1 MRCSYSALRDTR
13 VRTAQVERSAG
24 LEAWTMS
31 AQVQKEFDNLVKE
44 LIDADG
50 LPPAEAVQQ
59 AVESINEAGLETEH
73 LWLGLDEE
81 ERAQRQRMDKWIKE
95 LKDASNGDTSMGD
108 ALSALNG
115 LKLLCKLSGER
126 GTRASGYIAHHS
138 FNVILA
144 LLAVRAEEKEE
155 DEEKEDEDDEDDDD
169 DEDDEDMVE
178 EGWAEALGLLE
189 VLLAV
194 YPGSSKVM
202 SDAGS
207 EALLGLLTEKT
218 SDRAVLRKIMA
229 VMRALCAATG
239 EGGTKAREKL
249 VQGGGLETLKQTR
262 DRLKGNEKNASM
274 TAEVETTIAAIEAP

>member
-1 MRCSYSALRDTR
+1 
-13 VRTAQVERSAG
+13 
-24 LEAWTMS
+24 MS

-44 LIDADG
+44 LIDSDG

-59 AVESINEAGLETEH
+59 AVESINEAGLETEY

-95 LKDASNGDTSMGD
+95 LKGAGDGEMSMGD

-126 GTRASGYIAHHS
+126 GTRASGYIAHHA
-138 FNVILA
+138 FNIILR

-155 DEEKEDEDDEDDDD
+155 DEEKEDDDDDD
-169 DEDDEDMVE
+169 DEEDEDMVE

-189 VLLAV
+189 VLMAV
-194 YPGSSKVM
+194 YPGSAKVM

-239 EGGTKAREKL
+239 EGGSKAREKL